1 MKKIKIFAIA
11 AIVAAILLTG
21 CEDRENDSSDN
32 KELYGEDVLE
42 TVGNTYGASFC
53 EIRDTKTGVHYFVSK
68 PGGITVRLNA
78 DGTPYAD

>member
-1 MKKIKIFAIA
+1 MKQIKIFVIA
-11 AIVAAILLTG
+11 AIIAVTSLTG
-21 CEDRENDSSDN
+21 CEARRNDSSDN
-32 KELYGEDVLE
+32 KELYGDDVLE
-42 TVGNTYGASFC
+42 TVGDTYGVSFY